1 MQPGRI
7 LIVDDDPNM
16 LLLMQF
22 NLEKRGHEVLTADNA
37 DHALE
42 LARNHDFELF
52 LLDVMLPG
60 RSGFELCSAL
70 RLDPRY
76 NRTPVLLVTA
86 RSQMEDFDL
95 ATRHGATDYVTKPF
109 DPILLADQVD
119 EHLAARAEPSG

>member
-1 MQPGRI
+1 VQPGRI

-22 NLEKRGHEVLTADNA
+22 NLEKRGHEVVTADNA

-70 RLDPRY
+70 RLDPR
-76 NRTPVLLVTA
+76 
-86 RSQMEDFDL
+86 S
-95 ATRHGATDYVTKPF
+95 
-109 DPILLADQVD
+109 
-119 EHLAARAEPSG
+119 